1 MYSKT
6 KFIKYLII
14 FSRMLVGFVFIFSGF
29 VKGIDPMGSAFK
41 FQDYFDAF
49 NLNFLHEFALIF
61 AIVLSG
67 LEFIVGI
74 SLFFGLRP
82 RIGSWGALLFMIL
95 FTPLTLILALSNPV
109 DDCGCFG
116 DAVVL
121 TNWQT
126 FWKNLFL
133 LFFTLV
139 TIWGRKK
146 FISLYHSAT
155 EWIVIT
161 AFLVFIG
168 GISGYGL
175 IHLPVIDFRPY
186 STGSSILEG
195 MTIPEGAAQDQYMTT
210 LIYEKNGIQKE
221 FSSDDFPWQDSS
233 WSFVDQNSILIE
245 EGYQAPIHDFNI
257 ISADGED
264 ITYQVL
270 DNPGFSFLVISK
282 NLSESRL
289 ESLDMINELALYFL
303 QRDIPFYG
311 LTSSN
316 SSEIESYWT
325 NLDLFFDFYSCDETT
340 LKTIIRSNPGLLLLK
355 NGTILAKWSWRDIP
369 TTNEFSGQLLSEQ
382 ITSLRKD
389 RDNWKI
395 YSLFLSMFLLW
406 SLAASIAPY
415 KGRRAEG
422 KKDE

>member
-1 MYSKT
+1 MYSKPN
-6 KFIKYLII
+6 FIKSLII

-29 VKGIDPMGSAFK
+29 VKGIDPMGSAYK
-41 FQDYFDAF
+41 FQDYFDVF
-49 NLNFLHEFALIF
+49 NLNFLHNFALIF
-61 AIVLSG
+61 AIVLSS

-74 SLFFGLRP
+74 SLFFGLRT
-82 RIGSWGALLFMIL
+82 RIGSWGALLFMII

-133 LFFTLV
+133 MVFTLV

-146 FISLYHSAT
+146 FISIYKSAT
-155 EWIVIT
+155 EWIVVT

-186 STGSSILEG
+186 SIGSSIVEG
-195 MTIPEGAAQDQYMTT
+195 MTIPEGAAQDQYKTT

-221 FSSDDFPWQDSS
+221 FSDNDFPWQDSS
-233 WSFVDQNSILIE
+233 WSFVDQKSILIN
-245 EGYQAPIHDFNI
+245 EGYQTPIHDFNI
-257 ISADGED
+257 VSSHGED

-270 DNPGFSFLVISK
+270 DNPDFSFLVVCKS
-282 NLSESRL
+282 LSESRL
-289 ESLDMINELALYFL
+289 ESLNLINELALYFL

-311 LTSSN
+311 LSSSN
-316 SSEIESYWT
+316 SSEIESFWT
-325 NLDLFFDFYSCDETT
+325 NSDPFFDFYSCDETT

-355 NGTILAKWSWRDIP
+355 DGTILAKWSWRDIP
-369 TTNEFSGQLLSEQ
+369 TTDEFSGQLLSEQ
-382 ITSLRKD
+382 ITMLRKD
-389 RDNWKI
+389 RDKWKI
-395 YSLFLSMFLLW
+395 YSLFLSIFLLW
-406 SLAASIAPY
+406 SLAASFVPY
-415 KGRRAEG
+415 KNER
-422 KKDE
+422 

>member
-14 FSRMLVGFVFIFSGF
+14 SSRMLVGFVFIFSGF

-49 NLNFLHEFALIF
+49 NLNFLHEFALIL

-95 FTPLTLILALSNPV
+95 FTPLTLILALSDPV

-289 ESLDMINELALYFL
+289 ESLDIINELALYFL

-325 NLDLFFDFYSCDETT
+325 NLDPFFDFYSCDETT

-395 YSLFLSMFLLW
+395 YSLFLSIFLLW

-415 KGRRAEG
+415 KERRAQG
-422 KKDE
+422 

>member
-6 KFIKYLII
+6 KFIKSLII
-14 FSRMLVGFVFIFSGF
+14 FSRMLVGFIFIFSGF
-29 VKGIDPMGSAFK
+29 VKGIDPMGSAYK

-49 NLNFLHEFALIF
+49 NLNFLHEFALGF
-61 AIVLSG
+61 AIILSS

-74 SLFFGLRP
+74 SLFFGLRT

-95 FTPLTLILALSNPV
+95 FTPLTLILALYNPV

-133 LFFTLV
+133 LFFTLI

-146 FISLYHSAT
+146 FISLYHIAT

-186 STGSSILEG
+186 SIGSSIVEG
-195 MTIPEGAAQDQYMTT
+195 MTIPEDAEQDQYMTT
-210 LIYEKNGIQKE
+210 LIYEKNGIQQE
-221 FSSDDFPWQDSS
+221 FSSDDFPWQDST
-233 WSFVDQNSILIE
+233 WSFVDQKSILVKK
-245 EGYQAPIHDFNI
+245 GYQAPIHDFNI
-257 ISADGED
+257 LSSDGND
-264 ITYQVL
+264 ITYRVL
-270 DNPGFSFLVISK
+270 NNPEYSFLVISK
-282 NLSESRL
+282 NLSKSKIG
-289 ESLDMINELALYFL
+289 SLNVINELALYFM
-303 QRDIPFYG
+303 QRDILFYG

-316 SSEIESYWT
+316 SSRIESLWT
-325 NLDLFFDFYSCDETT
+325 NIDPFFEFYSCDETT

-355 NGTILAKWSWRDIP
+355 NGTVLAKWSWRDIP
-369 TTNEFSGQLLSEQ
+369 TADEFSGQVLSKQ
-382 ITSLRKD
+382 ITRLRKE
-389 RDNWKI
+389 RDQWKI
-395 YSLFLSMFLLW
+395 YSLFISIFLIW
-406 SLAASIAPY
+406 SLAASLAHF
-415 KGRRAEG
+415 RNEG
-422 KKDE
+422 

>member
-6 KFIKYLII
+6 KFIKSLII
-14 FSRMLVGFVFIFSGF
+14 FSRMLVGFIFIFSGF
-29 VKGIDPMGSAFK
+29 VKGIDPMGSAYK

-49 NLNFLHEFALIF
+49 NLNFLNEFALIF
-61 AIVLSG
+61 AIILSS

-74 SLFFGLRP
+74 SLFFGLRA

-146 FISLYHSAT
+146 FISLYHTAT
-155 EWIVIT
+155 EWIVVA

-186 STGSSILEG
+186 GIGSSIVEG
-195 MTIPEGAAQDQYMTT
+195 MIIPESAEQDQYKTT
-210 LIYEKNGIQKE
+210 LIYEKNGVQKE
-221 FSSDDFPWQDSS
+221 FSTDDFPWQDST
-233 WSFVDQNSILIE
+233 WSFVDQKSILIK

-257 ISADGED
+257 VSSNGED

-270 DNPGFSFLVISK
+270 DNPDYSFLVISD
-282 NLSESRL
+282 NLSESNL
-289 ESLDMINELALYFL
+289 ESLDVINELALYFM
-303 QRDIPFYG
+303 QRDILFYG

-316 SSEIESYWT
+316 NSEIESFWT
-325 NLDLFFDFYSCDETT
+325 NLDPFFDFYSCDETT

-369 TTNEFSGQLLSEQ
+369 TAEEFSGQLLSEQ
-382 ITSLRKD
+382 ITKLRKD
-389 RDNWKI
+389 RDQWKI
-395 YSLFLSMFLLW
+395 YSIFLSIFLLW
-406 SLAASIAPY
+406 SLAAFFTPY
-415 KGRRAEG
+415 KKRAES
-422 KKDE
+422 E

>member
-186 STGSSILEG
+186 SIGSSIVEG